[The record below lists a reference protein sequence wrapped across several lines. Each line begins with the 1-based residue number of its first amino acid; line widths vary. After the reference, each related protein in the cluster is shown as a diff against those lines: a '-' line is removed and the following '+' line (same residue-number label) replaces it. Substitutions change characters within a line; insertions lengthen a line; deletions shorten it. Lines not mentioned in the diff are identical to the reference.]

1 MGQIICT
8 VAADT
13 YIHAKEAAKR
23 VKITYDDIEPA
34 IITIEVD
41 HCPSSGMTGGRAY
54 CEQNSTRGSWS
65 KIIYVSAMLKPVLQV
80 G

>member
-23 VKITYDDIEPA
+23 VKIAYDDIEPT

-41 HCPSSGMTGGRAY
+41 HCPSSGMTGRGGGTF
-54 CEQNSTRGSWS
+54 CEQNSTGGSWN
-65 KIIYVSAMLKPVLQV
+65 KIIYVSTML
-80 G
+80 